1 MDRKNALVV
10 HPTCPGRSQLQG
22 PLVIRKL
29 LLKMLSKV
37 RGTATPRDQGPGAV
51 CKGESFS
58 PLWFWPP
65 LQTGLCN
72 TFCILKSLA

>member
-1 MDRKNALVV
+1 MDSMISLAVYPNWRR
-10 HPTCPGRSQLQG
+10 RSQSQC
-22 PLVIRKL
+22 PLVTRKL
-29 LLKMLSKV
+29 LLEMLSKV
-37 RGTATPRDQGPGAV
+37 RGTTTPRDQGPGAV